1 MRRLLP
7 LALLAAI
14 AAGCG
19 TAGGSG
25 QDFSGAEQDVADVV
39 EDLER
44 AASEDEPRRVCT
56 QLLAQATAR
65 QLGADCSRAVEQ
77 AFDRADT
84 FALSPQDVRIS
95 GATARVRVATG
106 RDEDQTEILELVRER
121 DAWRIRSLPGAGG

>member
-7 LALLAAI
+7 LALLAAL

-19 TAGGSG
+19 AAGDSG
-25 QDFSGAEQDVADVV
+25 QDFSDAEQDVAEVV

-65 QLGADCSRAVEQ
+65 ELGAGCSQAVEQ
-77 AFDRADT
+77 AIERADT
-84 FALSPQDVRIS
+84 FAMSPEDVRIS

-106 RDEDQTEILELVRER
+106 RDEDETEIIELVRER
-121 DAWRIRSLPGAGG
+121 DAWRIRAFAGAGS